1 MHDQIVFVEKSSNA
15 VKSKRLKALTEELDI
30 LNEEMH
36 GLTDS
41 LTKTIAKELADLE
54 VAARMMKDCKDTKQP
69 SPVSKARIKIA
80 ALTAV
85 SPRALITPQFI
96 AEYQRSDEKI
106 NSLILYL
113 KTKDK
118 PKKKI
123 LAKYR
128 LLNDSILVTRKNKQ
142 LPFYTPGNL
151 RIVCNDLMSINIL
164 ALQHIMGGHIGLN
177 SLARLKAGQGSG
189 GDHNRI

>member
-41 LTKTIAKELADLE
+41 LTETIAKELADLE

-85 SPRALITPQFI
+85 HLGLL
-96 AEYQRSDEKI
+96 
-106 NSLILYL
+106 SL
-113 KTKDK
+113 
-118 PKKKI
+118 
-123 LAKYR
+123 
-128 LLNDSILVTRKNKQ
+128 
-142 LPFYTPGNL
+142 
-151 RIVCNDLMSINIL
+151 
-164 ALQHIMGGHIGLN
+164 LN
-177 SLARLKAGQGSG
+177 SLLSINGQMKRLTHSFFT
-189 GDHNRI
+189 